1 MKAFSQLYTT
11 LDATTSTRDK
21 LDALTAYFRTAPPA
35 DAAWAAYFLAGGKP
49 RRVVPTRAMRELARA
64 IAGLP
69 EWLFDEAYQ
78 AVGDLAE
85 TIAHVLPPPR
95 ASTDIGLAVW
105 MEARLLPLR
114 GAAPEVLAEHLAG
127 YWDELDWSG
136 RFLLSKLIGG
146 GFRVG
151 VSRQLVVRS
160 LAEVAGIDHKRIAHR
175 MVGWTDAR
183 RVPTAERFLR
193 LVAVDPTSASD
204 AAPGTGVPSTG
215 DPEPVI
221 DLASDSFPAAG
232 AAGAAGATG
241 DDAAHA
247 PDATRDGDSVDDGP
261 ADDVRCDPTLPLS
274 GDGDSGIDRND
285 VPHDDDVGL
294 PYPFFL
300 AHALQ
305 ESPEILGER
314 ERWQAEWKWDGI
326 RAQLVRR
333 AGGTWLWSRGEELIT
348 DRFPDVV
355 AFAASLPDGIV
366 LDGEI
371 LAWESGATA
380 PLPFA
385 RLQTRI
391 ARKTLSRKILADS
404 PARFMAYDLLEERG
418 EDLRQQP
425 QSVRRERLEVLLASA
440 LPAPAPL
447 APSPSPAPFPAA
459 PSAPA
464 SPPAPSAAALQ
475 VSPLIDAVSWDALA
489 QLRTESRTRGVEGL
503 MLKRRDAHYGV
514 GRTRAGGEWWKWKV
528 EPYTVDAVLLYA
540 QHGHG
545 RRASLYTDYTFAVWS
560 GPATDAERTLVP
572 FTKAY
577 SGLTDEE
584 IRRVD
589 AIVRKTTI
597 EKFGPVRSV
606 KPTLLFE
613 IAFEGIA
620 RSPRHKSGIAV
631 RFPRM
636 LRWRLD
642 KPIDEADTLET
653 LAALLDVAQ

>member
-21 LDALTAYFRTAPPA
+21 LDALTAYFRSTPAA

-49 RRVVPTRAMRELARA
+49 RQLIPTRLMRELAQTL
-64 IAGLP
+64 AGLP
-69 EWLFDEAYQ
+69 EWLFEESYQ
-78 AVGDLAE
+78 SVGDLAE
-85 TIAHVLPPPR
+85 TIAHILPPATR
-95 ASTDIGLAVW
+95 ETSLGLAAW
-105 MEARLLPLR
+105 IEERLLPLR
-114 GAAPEVLAEHLAG
+114 GASPDVLSAALTD

-136 RFLLSKLIGG
+136 RFLLTKLIGG

-160 LAEVAGIDHKRIAHR
+160 LGEVAGVDHKRIAHR

-183 RVPTAERFLR
+183 RAPTAARFLK
-193 LVAVDPTSASD
+193 LIAAGEPSQATAVHGALDTDDNTATASVNVNAADASD
-204 AAPGTGVPSTG
+204 AAIVAPPRVEGADASTRLF
-215 DPEPVI
+215 DDPPEPI
-221 DLASDSFPAAG
+221 DA
-232 AAGAAGATG
+232 
-241 DDAAHA
+241 
-247 PDATRDGDSVDDGP
+247 
-261 ADDVRCDPTLPLS
+261 
-274 GDGDSGIDRND
+274 
-285 VPHDDDVGL
+285 DDVGL

-300 AHALQ
+300 AHPLPNEADAYRT
-305 ESPEILGER
+305 LGELTD
-314 ERWQAEWKWDGI
+314 WQAEWKWDGI
-326 RAQLVRR
+326 RAQLVKR
-333 AGGTWLWSRGEELIT
+333 AGDVWIWSRGEDLIT
-348 DRFPDVV
+348 DRFPEILEW
-355 AFAASLPDGIV
+355 AAALPDGTV

-371 LAWESGATA
+371 LAWEPGAAA

-385 RLQTRI
+385 RLQPRI
-391 ARKTLSRKILADS
+391 ARKTLTRKILNDS
-404 PARFMAYDLLEERG
+404 PVVFMAYDLLEAHG
-418 EDLRQQP
+418 EDRRHQPQYERRQQ
-425 QSVRRERLEVLLASA
+425 LEALLT
-440 LPAPAPL
+440 PL
-447 APSPSPAPFPAA
+447 LDTGSTST
-459 PSAPA
+459 SAPM
-464 SPPAPSAAALQ
+464 L
-475 VSPLIDAVSWDALA
+475 SPLIDATDWTDLA
-489 QLRTESRTRGVEGL
+489 AARASSRERGIEGL
-503 MLKRRDAHYGV
+503 MLKHRDAGYGV
-514 GRTRAGGEWWKWKV
+514 GRTRASGEWWKWKID
-528 EPYTVDAVLLYA
+528 PYTVDAVLLYA

-545 RRASLYTDYTFAVWS
+545 RRANLYTDYTFAVWNAAP
-560 GPATDAERTLVP
+560 GTPERMLVP

-642 KPIDEADTLET
+642 KPIDEADTLDT
-653 LAALLDVAQ
+653 LAALLDPAQ